1 VSVENRPAALR
12 LGTLTV
18 VDGVG
23 ERPSW
28 DDAVS
33 DESQRVYMEIRDKWK
48 LLEDYRFTD
57 PEVLD
62 GLTLTAAVTQIAEA
76 AGVDLIDISAAADD
90 ITIELHTEISSGRFA
105 VQIEPRDTAA
115 EVLKKLVEQFAA
127 DWFFGIRPT
136 LDGPTL
142 QLFSPAEM
150 GELPLVTLYPEVA
163 QATAASLDPPY
174 NYVFHNFNQ
183 QSPPTEFT
191 RLFVIGQDPRNGRPI
206 ITRVMDATREDP
218 TLTFSER
225 SDEWTGTPRK
235 AALQCNFLRSQDA
248 VDRAAAAIWRRAGF
262 RRFIGEWECEM
273 MIDPETG
280 LPVWVGDCVELVGH
294 GTFRI
299 QSLDV
304 PLTTEPIDE
313 TDIPRRRAHY
323 LGEKIIATRDDSMG
337 LGHTRQ
343 RERSLAELAL
353 GWKKTR
359 EESKPFESRP
369 PLAVEL

>member
-1 VSVENRPAALR
+1 MAASAAFPSVIGTTPDEELDISEYTLDLRLTAAMEPGSTRVSATLRSPNEINELVEDASRRIVSVENRPAALR

-28 DDAVS
+28 DDSVS
-33 DESQRVYMEIRDKWK
+33 DESQRVYMEIRDKWR

-115 EVLKKLVEQFAA
+115 EVLKKLVEQFVP

-206 ITRVMDATREDP
+206 LTRVMDAPREDP

-225 SDEWTGTPRK
+225 S
-235 AALQCNFLRSQDA
+235 
-248 VDRAAAAIWRRAGF
+248 
-262 RRFIGEWECEM
+262 
-273 MIDPETG
+273 
-280 LPVWVGDCVELVGH
+280 
-294 GTFRI
+294 
-299 QSLDV
+299 
-304 PLTTEPIDE
+304 
-313 TDIPRRRAHY
+313 Y
-323 LGEKIIATRDDSMG
+323 
-337 LGHTRQ
+337 
-343 RERSLAELAL
+343 
-353 GWKKTR
+353 
-359 EESKPFESRP
+359 
-369 PLAVEL
+369 